1 MPITPPEPNHGMAA
15 SQENSSAHIDRSQIS
30 SQLPLKLEIGTNISS
45 ISEMHESK
53 QTQEHSYAP
62 MQPIEVQNID
72 DKTEIQQLR
81 RLQQD
86 LTDQTDD
93 YKDQV
98 YVPPLNTFSFT
109 QSIDQAF
116 NNN

>member
-1 MPITPPEPNHGMAA
+1 MPITPPEPSHGMAA

-109 QSIDQAF
+109 
-116 NNN
+116 

>member
-1 MPITPPEPNHGMAA
+1 MLAI
-15 SQENSSAHIDRSQIS
+15 
-30 SQLPLKLEIGTNISS
+30 K
-45 ISEMHESK
+45 
-53 QTQEHSYAP
+53 
-62 MQPIEVQNID
+62 VQNID

-81 RLQQD
+81 RLEQD

-98 YVPPLNTFSFT
+98 YVPALNTFSFT

-116 NNN
+116 NNNSSANENSRNVVEDSGSSPYNH